1 MLKSILQGV
10 LLKRYWQNKQKF
22 GPRAF
27 STSTHPGQDPKT
39 LTSQLCEEFNPPL
52 RNPFKENV

>member
-27 STSTHPGQDPKT
+27 STSTHPGQDPKKISHSA
-39 LTSQLCEEFNPPL
+39 SQRAQSES
-52 RNPFKENV
+52 RKYI